1 MVENE
6 VLGIRSKFYRIKRNF
21 GTRMMENESLGIRS
35 KRCLS
40 VTLHPEE
47 YGSLGPGS
55 EGRMDEE

>member
-1 MVENE
+1 M
-6 VLGIRSKFYRIKRNF
+6 LGIRSKFYRIKRNF

-40 VTLHPEE
+40 VALHPGE

-55 EGRMDEE
+55 DGRMDEE